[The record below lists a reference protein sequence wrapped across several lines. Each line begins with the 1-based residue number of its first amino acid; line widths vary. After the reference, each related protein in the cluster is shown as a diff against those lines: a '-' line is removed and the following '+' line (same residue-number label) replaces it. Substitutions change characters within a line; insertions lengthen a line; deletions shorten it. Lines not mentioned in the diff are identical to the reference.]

1 MNQNKSHRSVIVQTA
16 IWASLLLTSVGCDTA
31 SNDDGQLS
39 GGVLATFNVESEV
52 ESEQFKIWI
61 TKETTIQ
68 QVLNLRDGKSNA
80 NIPNG
85 ALRRNSGKDNY
96 NAPWSWHVDP
106 EEIAMA
112 EATIEVCDGN
122 PSFIEDDIDYWVDIV
137 GHFCPWGATLSSV
150 EDFR

>member
-1 MNQNKSHRSVIVQTA
+1 MNQKRSHRSLIVQTA

-31 SNDDGQLS
+31 SNDDGQLA
-39 GGVLATFNVESEV
+39 GGVLVTFNV

-68 QVLNLRDGKSNA
+68 QVLDLRDGKSNA

-106 EEIAMA
+106 EDIEMA
-112 EATIEVCDGN
+112 ESTIEVCDGL
-122 PSFIEDDIDYWVDIV
+122 PSFIEVDIDYWVDTV
-137 GHFCPWGATLSSV
+137 SHFCPWSATLGSV

>member
-1 MNQNKSHRSVIVQTA
+1 MNRKRTHRSLIVQTA
-16 IWASLLLTSVGCDTA
+16 IWVSLLLTAVGCDTA
-31 SNDDGQLS
+31 SNDDGQLA
-39 GGVLATFNVESEV
+39 GGVLVTFNV

-68 QVLNLRDGKSNA
+68 QVLDLRDGKSNA

-106 EEIAMA
+106 EEIEMA
-112 EATIEVCDGN
+112 ESTIEACDGL
-122 PSFIEDDIDYWVDIV
+122 PSFIEDDIDYWVDNV
-137 GHFCPWGATLSSV
+137 SHFCPWSANLSSV